1 MNTLYFKYVLEV
13 ERTGSI
19 SQAAQ
24 NLYMAQPN
32 LSKSIK
38 DLEKDLG
45 YSIFKRTTN
54 GVTITEK
61 GAEFIYHAKKVME
74 QINEIDKL
82 SGGSD
87 EKNRCFKISIP
98 RGSYI
103 ANGFT
108 AFVAGLQIPNGI
120 DITLNETNAL
130 QTIANV
136 ADRGYNVGI
145 IRYPLSDEEIFKSRL
160 KSNKLDHQT
169 IWEFEYVLV
178 MSKTHPLATKEVI
191 NVEDLQEYT
200 KITHGD
206 IEIPHDKHSEDSE
219 TEADNGTK
227 KTIYVYERGSQFDL
241 LANVPTTYMWV
252 SPIPDSYLEKNNLVQ
267 RACKANN
274 NRYKDVLIYRQDY
287 KLGEYDKLFQNKI
300 YESKVE
306 VASTKYY

>member
-45 YSIFKRTTN
+45 YSIFKRTTS

-206 IEIPHDKHSEDSE
+206 IEIPHDKYSEDSE

-227 KTIYVYERGSQFDL
+227 KPYMFTREVVSLIFWQMFLLHICGFPLYRILIWRRIIWCREPVRLITIGIRMCLFTGRIINW
-241 LANVPTTYMWV
+241 ANMI
-252 SPIPDSYLEKNNLVQ
+252 SCSRIKSM
-267 RACKANN
+267 
-274 NRYKDVLIYRQDY
+274 NRR
-287 KLGEYDKLFQNKI
+287 
-300 YESKVE
+300 
-306 VASTKYY
+306 